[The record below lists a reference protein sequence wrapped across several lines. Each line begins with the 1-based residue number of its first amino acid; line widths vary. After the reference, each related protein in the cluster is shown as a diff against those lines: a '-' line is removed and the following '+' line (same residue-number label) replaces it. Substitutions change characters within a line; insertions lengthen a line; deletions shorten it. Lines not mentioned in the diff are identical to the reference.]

1 MNHFQQFQ
9 NFFSTLPFPILLTVG
24 LVILLGFYLGKVAR
38 LIKLPSLIGFMI
50 VGALLGPS
58 LFNLLNVK
66 IQNNLSFITDI
77 CLGFVALSIG
87 IELRFTTLKQQ
98 GWGMMLIIFMESFM
112 AFIFVTLFIW
122 LVTKDLAM
130 ALILGSIAPAS
141 APAGTV
147 AVIQEFKAK
156 GPLTQA
162 LYTVVG
168 FDDGLGIVIFGF
180 ASAFA
185 KSVIMNEAGFA
196 NQSAWVVLLQP
207 LKEIGLSVLV
217 GIALSFIF
225 KLITFKLKG
234 AEDIFIIAFAIVII
248 GAGVSSFL
256 NLSLILTNLIIGMAI
271 VNSTSP
277 LFINKVTNKIAD
289 IMPLLFVL
297 FFILAGAN
305 LHIKALPQMGLV
317 GVIYILGR
325 TSGLMG
331 GAWFGSL
338 LGKAEP
344 VIRKYLGLGIL
355 SQAGVAIGLSLVVKK
370 DFLTLFE
377 GKNLE
382 SMNPQQAAAFN
393 HANTIGT
400 AVITMITA
408 TCIFFE
414 ILGPITT
421 RIALKKA
428 NEIHR

>member
-9 NFFSTLPFPILLTVG
+9 HFFSTLPFPILLTAG
-24 LVILLGFYLGKVAR
+24 LVILLGFYVGKVAR
-38 LIKLPSLIGFMI
+38 LIRLPSLIGFMI

-58 LFNLLNVK
+58 LFDLLNVK
-66 IQNNLSFITDI
+66 IQENLSFITDI

-112 AFIFVTLFIW
+112 AFIIVTLFVW
-122 LVTKDLAM
+122 LVSKDLAL

-196 NQSAWVVLLQP
+196 NQSAWMVLLQP
-207 LKEIGLSVLV
+207 LKEIGLSVIV
-217 GIALSFIF
+217 GIALSFLF
-225 KLITFKLKG
+225 KLITFKLKNT
-234 AEDIFIIAFAIVII
+234 EDIFIITFAIVII
-248 GAGVSSFL
+248 GAGISSFL
-256 NLSLILTNLIIGMAI
+256 NLSLILTNLIIGMTI
-271 VNSTSP
+271 VNTASP
-277 LFINKVTNKIAD
+277 LFINKVTNKTAD

-305 LHIKALPQMGLV
+305 LHITALPQMGLI
-317 GVIYILGR
+317 GIIYIIGR
-325 TSGLMG
+325 ASGLIG
-331 GAWFGSL
+331 GAWLGSV

-355 SQAGVAIGLSLVVKK
+355 SQAGVAIGLSLIVKK

-377 GKNLE
+377 DKTLE
-382 SMNPQQAAAFN
+382 TMTTQQANAFS

-414 ILGPITT
+414 ILGPITS

-428 NEIHR
+428 GEIQR